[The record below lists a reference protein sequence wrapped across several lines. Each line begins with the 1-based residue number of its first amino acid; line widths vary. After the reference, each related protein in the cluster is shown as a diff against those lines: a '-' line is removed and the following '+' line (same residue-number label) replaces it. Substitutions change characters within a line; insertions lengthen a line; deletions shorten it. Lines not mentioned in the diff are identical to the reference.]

1 MRVIPQPEIQ
11 SVHSLE
17 LPGYES
23 FTLDN
28 GLSVHTLAGGSEPV
42 LKLEL
47 VFRAGASFEVKP
59 AAAEVMA
66 ALMAEGTAQRS
77 SAALAESMESL
88 GATLQTR
95 GGVDT
100 VRVRLYTLTRFFP
113 ELIGL
118 VGELVREPAF
128 DPDELSVYTN
138 NKIER
143 LQIDLKKNETIA
155 YRYLTEAIFGPGHPY
170 GRNHHPEDYRALVRE
185 DLLRH
190 HQANIRPDRA
200 MAFLSGHFGLPEI
213 DLFRDT
219 FGTWKAP
226 SRVSDPSALLEATSR
241 TGRLDVPGPQQH
253 QAAIR
258 IGRRLFPESHPD
270 FYGVYVLNTLLGG
283 YFGSRLMTEIR
294 ENQGLTYGIYSSVDS
309 FAQDGCFY
317 ISTETTTDQ
326 VEKMLAAIR
335 TEIDRLRHDLIP
347 VEELTMARN
356 YLMGHLMTQIDGPLA
371 SMDYIKTMKIEGLS
385 DAHFARMVDTVLT
398 IDPGQ
403 LRDLAQTYL
412 DPEAWITIVV
422 A

>member
-1 MRVIPQPEIQ
+1 MRVIPQPAIK
-11 SVHSLE
+11 SVDSLE

-23 FTLDN
+23 FTLGN
-28 GLSVHTLAGGSEPV
+28 GLSVHALSGGSEPV

-47 VFRAGASFEVKP
+47 VFRAGASYEAKP

-66 ALMAEGTAQRS
+66 ALMAEGTARRS
-77 SAALAESMESL
+77 SAALAEAMESL

-155 YRYLTEAIFGPGHPY
+155 YRHLTEAIFGPGHPY
-170 GRNHHPEDYRALVRE
+170 GRNHQPEDYRALVRE

-190 HQANIRPDRA
+190 HHANIRPDRA

-213 DLFRDT
+213 DLLRDV
-219 FGTWKAP
+219 FGTWQAP
-226 SRVSDPSALLEATSR
+226 SGASDPIAPLQATSL
-241 TGRLDVPGPQQH
+241 TGRVDVAGPQQH

-326 VEKMLAAIR
+326 VDKMLTAIR
-335 TEIDRLRHDLIP
+335 AEIDRLRQEAIP
-347 VEELTMARN
+347 AEELTMARN

-385 DAHFARMVDTVLT
+385 DGHFARMVDTVRS

-403 LRDLAQTYL
+403 LQTLAQTYL
-412 DPEAWITIVV
+412 DPEAWVTIVV